1 MAVVSGGLFLS
12 FRSNEIFTQSS
23 ARLQAVS
30 TWATVIF
37 ILNGLVF
44 ILIGLELPVIIDN
57 LGDYSIW
64 EGIKYGLL
72 ISLITIVIRILY
84 VLPIAYVP
92 KWLGQKVRMDNVN
105 PTWKGPVIIG
115 WAGMRGVVSLA
126 SALSVPLLL
135 NDGTAF
141 PLRNL
146 ILFITF
152 IVILVTLVF
161 QGLTLPLVIKW
172 VKIKDT
178 EDFPPEEEQ
187 DAAIH
192 LRLMRTALKELNE
205 KYAFEMKDNELV
217 GFLKDKL
224 ESDITIVDQRLAS
237 MECDATQQEEINLY
251 NKVLIHLYD
260 IQRTELYKMRKE
272 KTYSDEEIRK
282 HESQLDLDE
291 AKITQGVH

>member
-1 MAVVSGGLFLS
+1 
-12 FRSNEIFTQSS
+12 
-23 ARLQAVS
+23 
-30 TWATVIF
+30 
-37 ILNGLVF
+37 
-44 ILIGLELPVIIDN
+44 
-57 LGDYSIW
+57 
-64 EGIKYGLL
+64 
-72 ISLITIVIRILY
+72 
-84 VLPIAYVP
+84 
-92 KWLGQKVRMDNVN
+92 MDNVN

-291 AKITQGVH
+291 AKITRGVH